1 LQNKQANVVGS
12 GSFYSKYQY
21 HCSRPRHMRSPF
33 LVAVAVGWTSCV
45 SPVDSSQYLVTAQSL
60 SFWYQPCFNIKSYS
74 GRELFSCGKW
84 RSIRCSYWRTVVI
97 FGQSSQLWEMVKCW
111 KQDVLESTYVEV
123 IDMQTA

>member
-1 LQNKQANVVGS
+1 
-12 GSFYSKYQY
+12 
-21 HCSRPRHMRSPF
+21 MRSPF

-45 SPVDSSQYLVTAQSL
+45 SP
-60 SFWYQPCFNIKSYS
+60 CFNIKSYS

-84 RSIRCSYWRTVVI
+84 WSIRCSYWRTVVI